1 MIRAVTVTFDVN
13 DETGEVTNVKTQVE
27 GEVKRRTTTTKKKD
41 VVKELEDVAKITR
54 EENKITLNNK
64 AVADIGIE
72 YGDRV
77 FIIYEKDKTTNSL
90 FPVIG
95 RSDETGNKITK
106 SNTIAFKGNQNVALA
121 EFGSEF
127 TIESF
132 KDDMWKLVPLG
143 SSKVVNTMEEAVA
156 IAEQVKPQLLVEDEQ
171 DYEIDE
177 LEFKL

>member
-54 EENKITLNNK
+54 EENKISLNNR
-64 AVADIGIE
+64 AVSDMGIE
-72 YGDRV
+72 YGDRI
-77 FIIYEKDKTTNSL
+77 FIIYEKDKATNTL

-95 RSDETGNKITK
+95 KSDETGNKITK
-106 SNTIAFKGNQNVALA
+106 SNTVAFKGNQNVALA

-127 TIESF
+127 TIKEF
-132 KDDMWKLVPLG
+132 QDDVWKLVPIG
-143 SSKVVNTMEEAVA
+143 SSKVVETVEEAIA
-156 IAEQVKPQLLVEDEQ
+156 IAEQVKPQLLTEDDEE
-171 DYEIDE
+171 YEIDE